1 MSINRGMNKRRYGL
15 CVCVHTECVHTHRM
29 DDYSAVKKNAATWMD
44 LEISTLSE
52 VTQKEEDKYHTIPLI
67 CGI

>member
-15 CVCVHTECVHTHRM
+15 CVHTHTHRM
-29 DDYSAVKKNAATWMD
+29 EYYSAVKKNAATWMD

-52 VTQKEEDKYHTIPLI
+52 VTQKEEDKYHHIPVI